1 MSYIL
6 DALKKMERQRRLDSQ
21 MESLLD
27 NISLEPLEEKAG
39 GRTPSRLIVA
49 ASIFFGVSGLLAG
62 LIFYHGNKVPVSD
75 RVATAKPKPPLQQ
88 QPAKPAPVQKD
99 AVSSEGTGSLSPVG
113 RVTPA
118 EIKPRPEPE
127 EAVKEQGEQTAI
139 KPEFEQEKA
148 VKEPDEPAEVKPRLE
163 LEKTVRELGKP
174 FDLTGTYKLTSTGEM
189 NNRKYATIERQDYHI
204 GDLFKDMIITDIRND
219 RVFLKGKK
227 PGQHYVIVFR
237 Y

>member
-27 NISLEPLEEKAG
+27 NLSLEPLEEKAG

-113 RVTPA
+113 RATPA
-118 EIKPRPEPE
+118 EI
-127 EAVKEQGEQTAI
+127 
-139 KPEFEQEKA
+139 
-148 VKEPDEPAEVKPRLE
+148 KPRLE

-189 NNRKYATIERQDYHI
+189 NNILTMRLRADAMEMLGYESNGMAQYLSPHETYART
-204 GDLFKDMIITDIRND
+204 
-219 RVFLKGKK
+219 
-227 PGQHYVIVFR
+227 
-237 Y
+237 